1 MANGFDTTQLDK
13 FSKGLLNTAKK
24 DFPKKS
30 KAFLRKE
37 ARKLNKKN
45 KATFA
50 SKGIGEE
57 TGNLKKGFKAGKL
70 YKYKGK
76 DLAIRAYNS
85 SPHAHLLN
93 NGWMHKAR
101 NGDEKFIP
109 GFHFIEDS
117 AQAFNGEYYT
127 DIDDFIDSL
136 FD

>member
-1 MANGFDTTQLDK
+1 MLDGFDMRELDK
-13 FSKGLLNTAKK
+13 FNRELLNTAKK
-24 DFPKKS
+24 EYPKEA

-37 ARKLNKKN
+37 AKELNKKN
-45 KATFA
+45 KQIFA

-93 NGWMHKAR
+93 DGWMHKAK
-101 NGDEKFIP
+101 NGNEKFIP
-109 GFHFIEDS
+109 GFHFIEQS
-117 AQAFNGEYYT
+117 AESFENDYYNS
-127 DIDDFIDSL
+127 IDKFLDEL